1 MTEPG
6 RIRRVCAIANTAAGS
21 VGAEAPAELAEVF
34 AAHGFDAHVEAAR
47 PGEVEQALQ
56 AAMSLEPDLMVVLA
70 GDGTARAAAALAGPS
85 GPVVMPLPGGTLN
98 MLPKALY
105 GERSWRQALED
116 TLAAPQAIAVA
127 GGRVEEHPFFV
138 AAILGAP
145 ALWADAREAVRE
157 GHPIEAYERAKV
169 AISRAFSSRLRYRI
183 EHDEELKAEALAVLC
198 PLISPVLDNREQV
211 LEVAALDP
219 AGLGDAV
226 RIGLLASVG
235 RWRDDRTVHLAK
247 ARRIAARAHHDIP
260 AIVDGET
267 VELGMG
273 AKVEFVPRAFRALVP
288 AA

>member
-6 RIRRVCAIANTAAGS
+6 RIRRVRAIANTAAGS
-21 VGAEAPAELAEVF
+21 VDPEAPAALAEIF
-34 AAHGFDAHVEAAR
+34 TAHGLEALVEAAE
-47 PGEVEQALQ
+47 PVDLEHALQ
-56 AAMSLEPDLMVVLA
+56 AAVAAAPDLIVVLA
-70 GDGTARAAAALAGPS
+70 GDGTARAAAALAGPA

-105 GERSWRQALED
+105 GERDWRAALED
-116 TLAAPQAIAVA
+116 TLARPQVIDVA
-127 GGRVEEHPFFV
+127 GGRVDSHAFFV

-157 GHPIEAYERAKV
+157 GHPVEAYERAKI

-183 EHDEELKAEALAVLC
+183 EDDEELKAEALAVLC
-198 PLISPVLDNREQV
+198 PLISPLLDDREQV

-226 RIGLLASVG
+226 RIGLLASLG
-235 RWRDDRTVHLAK
+235 RWRDDRSVHLAK
-247 ARRIAARAHHDIP
+247 ASRIGARAHHEIP

-267 VELGMG
+267 VELG
-273 AKVEFVPRAFRALVP
+273 ASARVEFVPRAFRALVP